1 MRFKLPFD
9 CCSNVPAIASR
20 PLLSDEQATELEA
33 IFKVLAN
40 QTRLRM
46 LQAVVR
52 AGEICVTDLA
62 EALAMKPQAISNQL
76 QRLVDRGMVAP
87 RRKGNNIFYRIV
99 DPCVVSLLDRGLCLM
114 EDGAARADHAQTTL
128 LEATLP
134 DTRTTAGN
142 PLDEEPNLGGNRT

>member
-9 CCSNVPAIASR
+9 CCSSKPAVASR
-20 PLLSDEQATELEA
+20 PLLSDAQAAELEA

-52 AGEICVTDLA
+52 VGEICVTDLA
-62 EALAMKPQAISNQL
+62 QALDMKPQAISNQL

-87 RRKGNNIFYRIV
+87 RRNGNNIFYRIV
-99 DPCVVSLLDRGLCLM
+99 DPCVVSLLDKGLCLM
-114 EDGAARADHAQTTL
+114 EESAARSRSTGIEPDESEISLAGTPAVTPTT
-128 LEATLP
+128 
-134 DTRTTAGN
+134 
-142 PLDEEPNLGGNRT
+142 

>member
-1 MRFKLPFD
+1 MRFRLPFD
-9 CCSNVPAIASR
+9 CCSEKRSVAHR

-46 LQAVVR
+46 LQAVIR

-62 EALAMKPQAISNQL
+62 EALDMKPQAISNQL

-87 RRKGNNIFYRIV
+87 RRNGNNIFYRVV
-99 DPCVVSLLDRGLCLM
+99 DACVISLLDKGLCLM
-114 EDGAARADHAQTTL
+114 EEAAVRNNASESERAAPDA
-128 LEATLP
+128 LP
-134 DTRTTAGN
+134 ETSS
-142 PLDEEPNLGGNRT
+142 